1 MEKFLSL
8 AEYFISILQA
18 HIKKCLKGQDCI
30 DIDIDSLAMD
40 RLCMKENMKEM
51 LKFSEVNL
59 LRKKGKFTKSL
70 LSAIG
75 SQSASFSHITW
86 TQYLQIFSFQILLH
100 FIALYSSLFC
110 LRYSPLHNIRK
121 PEKDNVQYPAMLLL
135 TADHDDRVVPLHSFK
150 YIAELQHEI
159 GRSKQQVAA
168 RLTDTS
174 CIKQRSHRS
183 ASQILIC

>member
-86 TQYLQIFSFQILLH
+86 T
-100 FIALYSSLFC
+100 
-110 LRYSPLHNIRK
+110 
-121 PEKDNVQYPAMLLL
+121 
-135 TADHDDRVVPLHSFK
+135 
-150 YIAELQHEI
+150 
-159 GRSKQQVAA
+159 
-168 RLTDTS
+168 
-174 CIKQRSHRS
+174 
-183 ASQILIC
+183 